1 MAQSKKIGF
10 PAGMLGED
18 PMRFDVLAEASPSFV
33 AIGKPADILLDSYLG
48 SPKEKSVMLAMR
60 ETPDKPEFKRLGINS
75 PYAVNQLDFEIS
87 GAAIIACD
95 KDTAN
100 EMRNE
105 IWSGA
110 MKFEYLLLAKSAQ
123 ASQASFDVD
132 LPVLMHDE
140 RPVWLV
146 SHRFG
151 KKAHTVFERLER
163 VGAYELWRA
172 SAETVRPHQ
181 IRVHANEVGIKIVG
195 ELLYSRTPYVYMSDI
210 KEEPYKI
217 GFNQEEQP
225 LYPHIYLHLSKI
237 VLPENRKFDGGKT
250 ELCAPLPK
258 GFATTLKRLGFSEI
272 GR

>member
-33 AIGKPADILLDSYLG
+33 AIGKSADILLDSYLG

-132 LPVLMHDE
+132 LLFTDE
-140 RPVWLV
+140 V
-146 SHRFG
+146 
-151 KKAHTVFERLER
+151 
-163 VGAYELWRA
+163 
-172 SAETVRPHQ
+172 
-181 IRVHANEVGIKIVG
+181 
-195 ELLYSRTPYVYMSDI
+195 
-210 KEEPYKI
+210 
-217 GFNQEEQP
+217 
-225 LYPHIYLHLSKI
+225 
-237 VLPENRKFDGGKT
+237 PENV
-250 ELCAPLPK
+250 
-258 GFATTLKRLGFSEI
+258 RLGKSFRVQIELGQPERALVVGRGNFYQQTGGRWIYKLNADKTRAVKVPIQI
-272 GR
+272 GRQNPVQYEIVEGLQPGDWVITTGYDNFGDVEELVF

>member
-1 MAQSKKIGF
+1 MAQAKKIGF
-10 PAGMLGED
+10 PAGVLGED
-18 PMRFDVLAEASPSFV
+18 PIRFDVLADASPSFV
-33 AIGKPADILLDSYLG
+33 AVGKPADILLDSYLG

-87 GAAIIACD
+87 GAAVIACD

-105 IWSGA
+105 MWSGT

-123 ASQASFDVD
+123 DSQTSFDVD

-163 VGAYELWRA
+163 VGAYELWLPPKRFARTKSA
-172 SAETVRPHQ
+172 STQTKAESKLWASRSTAAPPMYICPTSR
-181 IRVHANEVGIKIVG
+181 R
-195 ELLYSRTPYVYMSDI
+195 SRT
-210 KEEPYKI
+210 
-217 GFNQEEQP
+217 
-225 LYPHIYLHLSKI
+225 
-237 VLPENRKFDGGKT
+237 R
-250 ELCAPLPK
+250 
-258 GFATTLKRLGFSEI
+258 
-272 GR
+272 